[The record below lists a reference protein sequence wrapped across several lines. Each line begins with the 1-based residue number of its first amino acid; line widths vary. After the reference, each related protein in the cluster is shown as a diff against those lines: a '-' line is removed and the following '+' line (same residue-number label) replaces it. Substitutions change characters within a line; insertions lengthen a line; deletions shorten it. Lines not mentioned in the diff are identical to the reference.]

1 MPRAEREK
9 RARELLEAYAR
20 SLEEACC
27 RAPRQWF
34 NFYDFWEAHGED
46 GSSQVAQE
54 RVEPHAPEPMV
65 GQWQQ
70 SGEGENDR
78 KSL

>member
-1 MPRAEREK
+1 MKPLSQGEVVPRAEREK

-34 NFYDFWEAHGED
+34 NFYDFWDAPGRRM
-46 GSSQVAQE
+46 SRVAQQ
-54 RVEPHAPEPMV
+54 RVEPHAREPALV
-65 GQWQQ
+65 EQRN
-70 SGEGENDR
+70 EPR
-78 KSL
+78 